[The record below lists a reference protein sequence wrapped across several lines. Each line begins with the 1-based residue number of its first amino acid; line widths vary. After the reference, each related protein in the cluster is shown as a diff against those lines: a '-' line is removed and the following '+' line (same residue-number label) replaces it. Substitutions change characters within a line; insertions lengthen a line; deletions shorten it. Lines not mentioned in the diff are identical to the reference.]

1 MNNINEISN
10 KTIVRILAI
19 TLGFI
24 GVIWIAVQLH
34 RILAWLAIA
43 IFLAVAIN
51 PAVEFF
57 ARFMPRKSR
66 GLSAG
71 LVFALI
77 IGLFTF
83 LVVALAPPL
92 ISQTQEL
99 IKKVPDLSSS
109 LEHSNLPVAQFARKY
124 NLVSQIKANES
135 RFANEITKLSG
146 SVLDLAKAALSS
158 FVATLTILVITFFM
172 LMEGPRWIEVLR
184 SHQSQGRRKH
194 NDDLMGKMY
203 QAVTGWVTGNL
214 LTSLIAAVATALVLF
229 VLRVPFS
236 IPLGLLVGL
245 FDLIPLVGATLG
257 AVVVIVVCLF
267 NSITTALIMA
277 IFFLIYQQVEN
288 HVLQPLVYSRTIQL
302 SPLLVMI
309 SAIMGAELGG
319 FLGALISIPVAAS
332 MQILIKDYL
341 ATRAGLRGVKSEV

>member
-1 MNNINEISN
+1 MNNINDISN
-10 KTIVRILAI
+10 KTIVRILSI

-24 GVIWIAVQLH
+24 GLIWVAAHMH
-34 RILAWLAIA
+34 RILAWLAIS

-57 ARFMPRKSR
+57 ARYMPRKSR

-71 LVFALI
+71 LVFMLI

-83 LVVALAPPL
+83 LVFALAPPL

-99 IKKVPDLSSS
+99 IKKVPDLSGT
-109 LEHSNLPVAQFARKY
+109 LENSQLPVAQFARKY
-124 NLVSQIKANES
+124 NLVSQIKANEA
-135 RFANEITKLSG
+135 RFAEEITKLSG
-146 SVLDLAKAALSS
+146 SVLDLAKATLSS

-172 LMEGPRWIEVLR
+172 LLEGPRWIETFR
-184 SHQSQGRRKH
+184 RHQSHGRRQH
-194 NDDLMGKMY
+194 NDDLMDKMY
-203 QAVTGWVTGNL
+203 RAVTGWVTGNL
-214 LTSLIAAVATALVLF
+214 LTSLIAAIATSLVLS
-229 VLRVPFS
+229 LLKVPFS

-245 FDLIPLVGATLG
+245 FDLIPLVGATLA

-267 NSITTALIMA
+267 NSLPTALFMSV
-277 IFFLIYQQVEN
+277 FFLIYQQIEN

-302 SPLLVMI
+302 SPLLVMV

-332 MQILIKDYL
+332 LQILIKDYF
-341 ATRAGLRGVKSEV
+341 ATRAARKTA